1 MKGITMRPTLD
12 VNETEL
18 YDDDLSLALLQIEEE
33 EREEP
38 LLMFGP
44 GGEYVEV
51 FYPRD
56 FA

>member
-1 MKGITMRPTLD
+1 MRPTLD